1 MPIYEYECECG
12 ARFESLES
20 MGSTRTLCGED
31 CRRPDAANAADGAK
45 VQAERTQAER
55 ALPLRGQGSVHR
67 ILSSVGIRGA
77 GHDAKPKVFDPVA
90 RANRPG
96 CEDCDPGVAASEADV

>member
-12 ARFESLES
+12 ARFESLEA
-20 MGSTRTLCGED
+20 MGSVRSTCGED
-31 CRRPDAANAADGAK
+31 CRRPASRPAPARGEGKIQRLLSAAG
-45 VQAERTQAER
+45 
-55 ALPLRGQGSVHR
+55 LRGT
-67 ILSSVGIRGA
+67 
-77 GHDAKPKVFDPVA
+77 GHEAKPRVFDPVA

>member
-20 MGSTRTLCGED
+20 MGSMRTLCGED
-31 CRRPDAANAADGAK
+31 CRRSDAANAADGAR
-45 VQAERTQAER
+45 VQAER
-55 ALPLRGQGSVHR
+55 ALPARGQGTVHR

>member
-1 MPIYEYECECG
+1 MPIYEYQCECG

-31 CRRPDAANAADGAK
+31 CRRSDR
-45 VQAERTQAER
+45 RTQPE
-55 ALPLRGQGSVHR
+55 RGQGTVQR
-67 ILSSVGIRGA
+67 LLSAAGIRGT
-77 GHDAKPKVFDPVA
+77 GHEAKPKVFDPVA

>member
-20 MGSTRTLCGED
+20 MGSSRTLCGED
-31 CRRPDAANAADGAK
+31 CKRP
-45 VQAERTQAER
+45 ER
-55 ALPLRGQGSVHR
+55 AGRAAEAGAATPRPLPERGQGAVHR
-67 ILSSVGIRGA
+67 LLSSVGIRGA

>member
-12 ARFESLES
+12 ARFESIEP
-20 MGSTRTLCGED
+20 MGSVRTRCGED
-31 CRRPDAANAADGAK
+31 CRRPESAQRKASIGG
-45 VQAERTQAER
+45 QAER
-55 ALPLRGQGSVHR
+55 ALPERGQGTVQR
-67 ILSSVGIRGA
+67 LLSSVGIRGA
-77 GHDAKPKVFDPVA
+77 GHDAQPKVFDPVA

>member
-1 MPIYEYECECG
+1 MPIYEYECQCG

-20 MGSTRTLCGED
+20 MGSTRSTCGED
-31 CRRPDAANAADGAK
+31 CRRAAGRATPERGLGQVTRLLSAAG
-45 VQAERTQAER
+45 
-55 ALPLRGQGSVHR
+55 LRGT
-67 ILSSVGIRGA
+67 
-77 GHDAKPKVFDPVA
+77 GHEAKPRVFDPVA

>member
-20 MGSTRTLCGED
+20 MGSTRTLCGDD
-31 CRRPDAANAADGAK
+31 CKRAAS
-45 VQAERTQAER
+45 RTQPE
-55 ALPLRGQGSVHR
+55 RGQGSVHR
-67 ILSSVGIRGA
+67 LLSAVGIRGA